1 MLTTKNSA
9 QGIVGESITL
19 YVLLRHTKTVGS
31 SSEDQRTQ
39 AREEQQVSDFD

>member
-19 YVLLRHTKTVGS
+19 YVFLRHIKTVGS
-31 SSEDQRTQ
+31 SSEDQRKQ
-39 AREEQQVSDFD
+39 ATEEEQVSDFD